1 MAEIIWKNKSS
12 KEIEGLIITETPPI
26 SKPKMKVNKIEI
38 DGRDGDIIE
47 KLGYESYT
55 KNIGI
60 GLTKNFDIDE
70 IIKYF
75 TGDGELIISDEPNKV
90 YIASIYDDVDYE
102 KLLTM
107 RKATIKFYV
116 QPFKYLKNETIVEQT
131 ITTQTSIN
139 VENIG
144 LEISK
149 PIITLEGTGT
159 IEISINNKTIFKYTF
174 PDNET
179 KVVID
184 SIEEEAYLEGV
195 YKNRNMLGEFP
206 KLQVGENIITWTGT
220 ITKIKIEPKSRWL

>member
-26 SKPKMKVNKIEI
+26 TKPKMKVNKIEI

-47 KLGYESYT
+47 KVGYESYT

-60 GLTKNFDIDE
+60 GLTRNFNIDE
-70 IIKYF
+70 VIKYF

-90 YIASIYDDVDYE
+90 YIASIYEDVDYE

-107 RKATIKFYV
+107 KKATIKYHV
-116 QPFKYLKNETIVEQT
+116 QPYKYLKNEAKAELSVS
-131 ITTQTSIN
+131 TQKSIEVTN
-139 VENIG
+139 KG

-149 PIITLEGTGT
+149 PIIKLEGSGT
-159 IEISINNKTIFKYTF
+159 IEIAVNYINVFKYTF
-174 PDNET
+174 PSGET
-179 KVVID
+179 KVTID
-184 SIEEEAYLEGV
+184 SLEEEAYHEGV

-206 KLQVGENIITWTGT
+206 KLSVGKNTISWTGT
-220 ITKIKIEPKSRWL
+220 LTKISIEPKSRWL

>member
-1 MAEIIWKNKSS
+1 MEKIIWKGIDSNT
-12 KEIEGLIITETPPI
+12 IPGLIICELPPI
-26 SKPKMKVNKIEI
+26 TKPKMKTSIIKI

-47 KLGYESYT
+47 ELGYESYT
-55 KNIGI
+55 KNISI
-60 GLTKNFDIDE
+60 GLARNYKIDE
-70 IIKYF
+70 VIKYF
-75 TGDGELIISDEPNKV
+75 TGAGTLELSNEPNK
-90 YIASIYDDVDYE
+90 IYNCKIIDKIDYE
-102 KLLTM
+102 KLL
-107 RKATIKFYV
+107 RFKKAIVKFHT
-116 QPFKYLKNETIVEQT
+116 QPFKYLKNESIVEQT

-159 IEISINNKTIFKYTF
+159 IEISINNKTIFKYIF

-206 KLQVGENIITWTGT
+206 ELQVGKNIITWTGT

>member
-70 IIKYF
+70 VIKYF

-107 RKATIKFYV
+107 RKATIKFQV
-116 QPFKYLKNETIVEQT
+116 QPFKYLKDERNVSLNV
-131 ITTQTSIN
+131 TTQKSIKVTN
-139 VENIG
+139 KG
-144 LEISK
+144 LEVSK
-149 PIITLEGTGT
+149 PILILEGSGAV
-159 IEISINNKTIFKYTF
+159 EIAVNGINIFKYTF

-206 KLQVGENIITWTGT
+206 KLQVGENIIAWTGT

>member
-1 MAEIIWKNKSS
+1 MEKIIWKGIDSNT
-12 KEIEGLIITETPPI
+12 IPGLIICELPPI
-26 SKPKMKVNKIEI
+26 TKPKMKTSIIKI

-47 KLGYESYT
+47 ELGYESYT
-55 KNIGI
+55 KNISI
-60 GLTKNFDIDE
+60 GLARNYKIDE
-70 IIKYF
+70 VIKYF
-75 TGDGELIISDEPNKV
+75 TGTGTLELSNEPNK
-90 YIASIYDDVDYE
+90 IYNCKIIDKIDYE
-102 KLLTM
+102 KLL
-107 RKATIKFYV
+107 RFKKAIVKFHT
-116 QPFKYLKNETIVEQT
+116 QPFKYLKNESIVEQT

-149 PIITLEGTGT
+149 PIIILEGTGT